1 MSRNGVSVNAEALS
15 PADESGDNL
24 SNWGSGVEN
33 ENAHQPT
40 TNTARRTGGQQRQRR
55 LSAPSREQTV
65 HLGGVAARAS
75 RARRGAREDSTV
87 AIAGARGDSI
97 SNVNREGA
105 VRVKAREANGSIAI
119 GGDHRPGWNQSTRQ
133 AKGRRGS
140 QEYYQPQHPPSQAQQ
155 AEHAAPI
162 ATVGGNNI
170 RRKKRNSVGSAG
182 SAGREH
188 TAAAATS
195 VAVMRQDESDLE
207 AAAPSQEE
215 IRMMIER
222 IRQETDCSGVV
233 GASNNGS
240 LLGIEVCRV
249 V

>member
-1 MSRNGVSVNAEALS
+1 MSRNGVSVNAEPSS

-24 SNWGSGVEN
+24 SNWGSGLEN
-33 ENAHQPT
+33 ENAHQLPT
-40 TNTARRTGGQQRQRR
+40 STARRTGASGQHRQRR

-65 HLGGVAARAS
+65 PLGGVAARAS
-75 RARRGAREDSTV
+75 RARRGTREDSTV

-97 SNVNREGA
+97 SNINREGA
-105 VRVKAREANGSIAI
+105 VRVKAREANGGIAI
-119 GGDHRPGWNQSTRQ
+119 GGDHRPGWNQSSRQ

-140 QEYYQPQHPPSQAQQ
+140 QEKYQPQHPPSQAHQV
-155 AEHAAPI
+155 EYAAPI

-188 TAAAATS
+188 TAAATTS
-195 VAVMRQDESDLE
+195 LAVMQQAEIELE

-215 IRMMIER
+215 IRVMIER
-222 IRQETDCSGVV
+222 IRWETDCSGVV

-240 LLGIEVCRV
+240 HLGIEVM
-249 V
+249 